1 LKQPMRE
8 PRTTR
13 EALVAE
19 LLGDIDG
26 LLSRAEAMPE
36 RMDHVAGRLV
46 SAAQALDEAAL
57 RYRQVVNEFTG
68 DARNELTVYLQRKAA
83 ELASRTQAPGHE
95 PTSDAAA
102 PVIGRAATPVNE
114 DARGRRNASGCGLL
128 VARLLE
134 HGLTAV
140 LASMLTAA
148 LVLLLT
154 R

>member
-1 LKQPMRE
+1 LKE

-26 LLSRAEAMPE
+26 LLRRAETMPDRLE
-36 RMDHVAGRLV
+36 SVAARLI
-46 SAAQALDEAAL
+46 SAAQALDDAGS
-57 RYRQVVNEFTG
+57 RYRGVVNEFTG
-68 DARNELTVYLQRKAA
+68 EATSQLTDYLQRKAA
-83 ELASRTQAPGHE
+83 EI
-95 PTSDAAA
+95 AAQ
-102 PVIGRAATPVNE
+102 PVIPPSSVDRPATSASADRTIRHGATP
-114 DARGRRNASGCGLL
+114 AGSLA
-128 VARLLE
+128 ARLLE

-148 LVLLLT
+148 LVLVIG

>member
-1 LKQPMRE
+1 MRE

-19 LLGDIDG
+19 LLGDLDG
-26 LLSRAEAMPE
+26 LLTRAEAMPE
-36 RMDHVAGRLV
+36 RMDHVAGRLL
-46 SAAQALDEAAL
+46 SAAQALDDAAL

-83 ELASRTQAPGHE
+83 ELASRIQASE
-95 PTSDAAA
+95 PEFASDAAA
-102 PVIGRAATPVNE
+102 PVVEQAATPVNE
-114 DARGRRNASGCGLL
+114 DARGRQNASACGLL
-128 VARLLE
+128 VTRLLE

-154 R
+154 S